1 MFDDNISMADNS
13 SLDAAG
19 DSLVDNAVLSPVLG
33 EVENQLNKFAGSG
46 SAQSDM
52 EQIYGVRDPVA
63 IQNLLSD
70 MSQGDTG
77 LLSGIKI
84 VPDEA
89 MNGAQGAYASAQ
101 DAIYLAQSLVTGSG
115 PVDLLAEVV
124 IEEVG
129 HRIDELLNPGADTPG
144 DEGEAFRNA
153 VLDFSVSEAEQLR
166 IQSEDDRGTVL
177 LDEQVI
183 SVEQANFYSNNWSVR
198 ASNANTGSRLANLS
212 YSNTRSDG
220 KQGFSAD
227 WGRGS
232 PNSRIPDD
240 FFMLEMWTQTEF
252 EAGDTYRFQFR
263 ADDGYALATRPV
275 NGGNWSY
282 ITEWKFNEDAYGG
295 KTIEF
300 TPTSDG
306 DHWVLAYF
314 RERDGDAYFDVSW
327 ENVSGDSFDKNYFPE
342 LTSLSD
348 DDWDRQTSDNTGF
361 DYGWP
366 DYYRDHNL
374 TSREVEQIYTDLNYD
389 LFGRGE
395 RFPMTAGYMD
405 PGYYNGDPDNDGIKE
420 WHAGI
425 DIGATTGT
433 RVEAVA
439 PGTVAWIDS
448 GFIGVT
454 SQTGLSQWVYGHLN
468 LNPSLSRGDRID
480 TETYLGRIN
489 ADNHLHFETRTPDGF
504 GGTGG
509 AHYNKDFIK
518 RATRSPLQTYWFS
531 RG

>member
-1 MFDDNISMADNS
+1 MLYDNSSMASNS
-13 SLDAAG
+13 SLDSAG
-19 DSLVDNAVLSPVLG
+19 DSLVDDAVLSPVLG
-33 EVENQLNKFAGSG
+33 EVQNQLNKFAGSG
-46 SAQSDM
+46 SALYDM
-52 EQIYGVRDPVA
+52 ERIYGVRDRVA
-63 IQNLLSD
+63 IQNILSD
-70 MSQGDTG
+70 ILQGDTG
-77 LLSGIKI
+77 LLSGIEI

-89 MNGAQGAYASAQ
+89 MNGAHGAYASEQ
-101 DAIYLAQSLVTGSG
+101 DAIYLAESLVTA
-115 PVDLLAEVV
+115 PAAVDVLTEVV
-124 IEEVG
+124 LEEVG
-129 HRIDELLNPGADTPG
+129 HRIDVLLNPGEDTPG

-153 VLDFSVSEAEQLR
+153 VWDFSVSEPEQLR
-166 IQSEDDRGTVL
+166 IQSEDDQGTVVL
-177 LDEQVI
+177 NGQVI
-183 SVEQANFYSNNWSVR
+183 SVEQSFDFRNNWYVQ
-198 ASNANTGSRLANLS
+198 ASNANTGSSFGNLNF
-212 YSNTRSDG
+212 SNTRSDG

-227 WGRGS
+227 WGQGS
-232 PNSRIPDD
+232 PNSRIPND
-240 FFMLEMWTQTEF
+240 FFILKMWTQTEF

-263 ADDGYALATRPV
+263 ADDSYALATRPV

-327 ENVSGDSFDKNYFPE
+327 EKVSGDSFDKNYYPE

-361 DYGWP
+361 DDGWP
-366 DYYRDHNL
+366 DYYRDHDL
-374 TSREVEQIYTDLNYD
+374 TSPEVEQIYTDLNFD
-389 LFGRGE
+389 LFGR

-405 PGYYNGDPDNDGIKE
+405 PGYHDFYQK

-454 SQTGLSQWVYGHLN
+454 SQTGLSQWVYGHLD

-480 TETYLGRIN
+480 TETFLGTIN

-509 AHYNKDFIK
+509 ADPNKDFIK